1 MGIERPKEVRFG
13 VSGGTFMALNIMIV
27 DDSPVMRTF
36 LRKVV
41 HLTGISVGEF
51 CEAGDGEAALSLLR
65 NRWMDLVLTDIN
77 MPRMNGEEFVRQLG
91 RDNMLRDIP
100 VIVVSTDAS
109 RDRID
114 RMIKL
119 GARGYIC
126 KPFQPE
132 TLRDEV
138 ETILGVQNA

>member
-1 MGIERPKEVRFG
+1 
-13 VSGGTFMALNIMIV
+13 MALNIMIV
-27 DDSPVMRTF
+27 DDSPVMRGF

-41 HLTGISVGEF
+41 QLTGLPVGEY
-51 CEAGDGEAALSLLR
+51 CEAGDGEAALAVLQG
-65 NRWMDLVLTDIN
+65 RWMDLVLTDIN
-77 MPRMNGEEFVRQLG
+77 MPRMNGEEFVKRLEA
-91 RDNMLRDIP
+91 DETLRDIP

-119 GARGYIC
+119 GARGYVS
-126 KPFQPE
+126 KPFLPE

-138 ETILGVQNA
+138 EKILGAQHA